1 MAGLGAPTQIASL
14 FAVIGADL
22 SPLNRG
28 LRSASF
34 ALTRFQRTFGTISD
48 AISNVGRALTL
59 GITFP
64 VIGLGTAIIGA
75 ATKWES
81 AFIGVRKTVDAT
93 EEQFAELDKQ
103 LRDMSHRIPL
113 TPFELAGIA
122 EIAGQLGFPIEQIE
136 QFTETVAQMAAST
149 NMSAEEAAMSLAR
162 FLNITKELGPA
173 GTDMARQSELV
184 GAAIVDLGNNFATT
198 ETEISSMALR
208 IASAG
213 AVANMTQ
220 DEILG
225 IAAALSSLGVHAEM
239 GGTAIS
245 RVILNLASAMNTAGG
260 EIVDNTDKMEKS
272 REKIERLKNDIAIV
286 NQQLS
291 EYNEKTKPSTI
302 MRAQERLRR
311 YNEELEEEIEN
322 LAALREQHGM
332 LKDDVKAIY
341 AEVMGIS
348 VEELTKMWEE
358 GPTDAILAFIQGLGR
373 MADEG
378 KDILPILKDLKL
390 SNVRT
395 RDVLLRAAAGY
406 DTLTAAV
413 DRAHNAYRRAIEG
426 DSALVAEAEKRFKSF
441 ESQLKI
447 TKNLLIDMGITI
459 GTTLLPPL
467 NEFLKTIKP
476 IIERMID
483 WAETHPEQTK
493 LAVAIAATAA
503 AVGPLLML
511 LSALMTP
518 MGQITFTLSTL
529 IALFSLG
536 DDTLSKLGDTVKTFA
551 SDALRKLGEKIKN
564 TDFGQLAKDILNG
577 IAAKSEDLNSW
588 AISFIGSA
596 RDALAEGLGVES
608 TWSAIGQKMIEKIK
622 PAVDALAT
630 WASELGGKLI
640 EALANALGAE
650 DTSYESIVTAILGG
664 LGRVVIDASEFAGN
678 ILHNIAE
685 FVGSEKAQSYMEEI
699 GENLAT
705 ALATFF
711 QSDTKMGEDVITALI
726 GAMAQAAIDVSALMA
741 NLLGTMEAFIKSDAA
756 TTFVQGIG
764 KGLGEAI
771 AKVFDIEHGLG
782 VGILLAIIRNI
793 ARAIA
798 SSRKIFG
805 TIAANFLGGFIEGL
819 TGTKLTD
826 KQIEALAKVIAP
838 VSVLGKKI
846 DENLEK
852 ATATLI
858 GPAWEKIG
866 EDPKTQQQIYDM
878 LFPSIGVV
886 PQETINE
893 AQESGTTISG
903 EIISGI
909 VTGMNEKK
917 AEANDAIK
925 DIANT
930 LINIAQDILGIRS
943 PSKVFLDIGKAI
955 GEGLKAGI
963 VSKIREIANAAA
975 DMVRAAIQAARE
987 AAAIA
992 SPSKEFA
999 EIGELMGQGLAEG
1012 TLATTGLLNDSWKQ
1026 IIDGIVE
1033 DTEDGF
1039 KRIKEGWLDNAKK
1052 FRKVISRVIDNV
1064 NKAFERIDIVTSI
1077 LSGAE
1082 DYIKEMLIDP
1092 LEESLSGVEDEIK
1105 TLQRKFY
1112 LTEEEQARLNE
1123 LLAERDRL
1131 TGEIEAKEN
1140 RIAQIRE
1147 KQTQIDF
1154 LRMQLE
1160 LLTLIKDSGLDAKD
1174 ILSGIQLGLEADAE
1188 AIFDAMSQ
1196 VLDALIEQ
1204 VNEQLGI
1211 ASPSKVFEKIGQLMM
1226 AGMEK
1231 GIKESMLK
1239 PAVATR
1245 DAITQIAN
1253 NNMTMNRKDVIVIND
1268 RSAQAAFWYSR
1279 RETELRKLAMGMM

>member
-225 IAAALSSLGVHAEM
+225 VAAALSSLGVHAEM

-272 REKIERLKNDIAIV
+272 RKKIERLKNDIAIV

-291 EYNEKTKPSTI
+291 EYNEKTSPSTI

-322 LAALREQHGM
+322 LAMLREQHGM

-518 MGQITFTLSTL
+518 MGQITFALSTL

-536 DDTLSKLGDTVKTFA
+536 DDTLSRLGDTVKAFA

-564 TDFGQLAKDILNG
+564 TDFGQLAKDILRG
-577 IAAKSEDLNSW
+577 IAAKAEDLDSW
-588 AISFIGSA
+588 ARSFLDSA

-608 TWSAIGQKMIEKIK
+608 TWSAIGNKLVEKIQ
-622 PAVDALAT
+622 PALDVLRT
-630 WASELGGKLI
+630 WALGLAQKLVQHI
-640 EALANALGAE
+640 ANALGAE
-650 DTSYESIVTAILGG
+650 DTSFEAIMSALSSRFGK
-664 LGRVVIDASEFAGN
+664 LVIDASE
-678 ILHNIAE
+678 L
-685 FVGSEKAQSYMEEI
+685 
-699 GENLAT
+699 T
-705 ALATFF
+705 
-711 QSDTKMGEDVITALI
+711 
-726 GAMAQAAIDVSALMA
+726 A
-741 NLLGTMEAFIKSDAA
+741 NLLENIENFINQEEAQEIIRRIGR
-756 TTFVQGIG
+756 GI
-764 KGLGEAI
+764 GEAI
-771 AKVFDIEHGLG
+771 RSFFETEDDIGR
-782 VGILLAIIRNI
+782 GILEALIRNI
-793 ARAIA
+793 GRAIA
-798 SSRKIFG
+798 SSYSIIR
-805 TIAANFLGGFIEGL
+805 TIAIQLGVGIAEGIKGREFTPEEIGQKEQLMVELGILPPSRGDIEKDINSIQTFIEDNDLKILIPIAVLQAAQISQNPQDFILKWL
-819 TGTKLTD
+819 TEKRPD
-826 KQIEALAKVIAP
+826 ELAREV
-838 VSVLGKKI
+838 
-846 DENLEK
+846 
-852 ATATLI
+852 
-858 GPAWEKIG
+858 
-866 EDPKTQQQIYDM
+866 
-878 LFPSIGVV
+878 
-886 PQETINE
+886 
-893 AQESGTTISG
+893 
-903 EIISGI
+903 
-909 VTGMNEKK
+909 
-917 AEANDAIK
+917 AIK
-925 DIANT
+925 WGEKT
-930 LINIAQDILGIRS
+930 
-943 PSKVFLDIGKAI
+943 
-955 GEGLKAGI
+955 GEGLVEEWTIK
-963 VSKIREIANAAA
+963 KTR
-975 DMVRAAIQAARE
+975 
-987 AAAIA
+987 
-992 SPSKEFA
+992 SP
-999 EIGELMGQGLAEG
+999 
-1012 TLATTGLLNDSWKQ
+1012 
-1026 IIDGIVE
+1026 
-1033 DTEDGF
+1033 
-1039 KRIKEGWLDNAKK
+1039 KRPRNW
-1052 FRKVISRVIDNV
+1052 
-1064 NKAFERIDIVTSI
+1064 
-1077 LSGAE
+1077 
-1082 DYIKEMLIDP
+1082 
-1092 LEESLSGVEDEIK
+1092 
-1105 TLQRKFY
+1105 
-1112 LTEEEQARLNE
+1112 
-1123 LLAERDRL
+1123 
-1131 TGEIEAKEN
+1131 
-1140 RIAQIRE
+1140 
-1147 KQTQIDF
+1147 
-1154 LRMQLE
+1154 
-1160 LLTLIKDSGLDAKD
+1160 
-1174 ILSGIQLGLEADAE
+1174 
-1188 AIFDAMSQ
+1188 
-1196 VLDALIEQ
+1196 
-1204 VNEQLGI
+1204 
-1211 ASPSKVFEKIGQLMM
+1211 
-1226 AGMEK
+1226 
-1231 GIKESMLK
+1231 
-1239 PAVATR
+1239 
-1245 DAITQIAN
+1245 
-1253 NNMTMNRKDVIVIND
+1253 
-1268 RSAQAAFWYSR
+1268 
-1279 RETELRKLAMGMM
+1279 